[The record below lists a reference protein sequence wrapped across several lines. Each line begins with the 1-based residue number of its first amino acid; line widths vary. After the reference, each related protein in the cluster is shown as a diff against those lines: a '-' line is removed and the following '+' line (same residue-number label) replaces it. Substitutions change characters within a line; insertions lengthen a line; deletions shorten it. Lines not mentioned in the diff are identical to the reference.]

1 MRNNDNYPDFL
12 VGVCCMTYNHHAYI
26 EDAMNGFT
34 MQQTTFPFVCV
45 IIDDAST
52 DGEPDVILRYMNDHF
67 DLSPESGA
75 RQWETDEAR
84 FLYARHRQ
92 NPNCYFG
99 IVLLKTNYYSQHK
112 SKKHLMTQW
121 LSDVKYYALCEGD
134 DYWTDPNK
142 LQIQVDF
149 LENHPDYSMCWHR
162 AVYVSA
168 IDGEEKGDYR
178 GYTKSMTCKT
188 EDMIEKGG
196 EFCPTA
202 SILYRR
208 KLLTEAPKELF
219 DQYVGDYPLQLYL
232 SFTGKVY
239 YFDRRMS
246 VYRIDVPGSWLQ
258 RTHKD
263 KDYRLVRNKL
273 WFYEKKLL
281 DDFNRFSYYKYNKSF
296 QQRENFYLFRAFWA
310 TKEYSIARHYWYK
323 MNFFKRP
330 WGIRRLLYLH
340 GYSVIKARFDLYKI
354 IKNFFVV
361 KK

>member
-1 MRNNDNYPDFL
+1 MNSNNTSKDTRPL
-12 VGVCCMTYNHHAYI
+12 MVSIRCITYNHEPYI
-26 EDAMNGFT
+26 RQCLEGFV
-34 MQQTTFPFVCV
+34 MQKTNFRFEAIVH
-45 IIDDAST
+45 DDAST
-52 DGEPDVILRYMNDHF
+52 DGTAAIIREYAEKYPDIIKPIY
-67 DLSPESGA
+67 
-75 RQWETDEAR
+75 ETENQYSKHDGTIRKIMDEA
-84 FLYARHRQ
+84 
-92 NPNCYFG
+92 CKG
-99 IVLLKTNYYSQHK
+99 
-112 SKKHLMTQW
+112 
-121 LSDVKYYALCEGD
+121 KYIAMCEGD
-134 DYWTDPNK
+134 DYWTDPQK

-149 LENHPDYSMCWHR
+149 MESHPDYSMCWHR
-162 AVYVSA
+162 AVYENAV
-168 IDGEEKGDYR
+168 DGIEKGDYR
-178 GYTKSMTCKT
+178 GYTKSTTCKT

-219 DQYVGDYPLQLYL
+219 YQYVGDYPLQLYL

-239 YFDRRMS
+239 YFDRKMS
-246 VYRIDVPGSWLQ
+246 VYRINVPGSWLQ

-263 KDYRLVRNKL
+263 KDYNLVRNKL

-281 DDFNRFSYYKYNKSF
+281 DDFNRFSYYRFNKSF

-354 IKNFFVV
+354 IKNFFL
-361 KK
+361 